1 MTGILKQAS
10 ERRKNEVCN
19 YIRNGKRSASFK
31 KICNFLNKDHAAK
44 RFCFEKNSDEFS
56 EKISDIYEV
65 ARKAFS
71 ENNALIF
78 ICSCGIAVRSAAPL
92 INSKISDPA
101 VIVIDDFGKFVIPI
115 LSGHI
120 GGANRIAEIIA
131 ENVGAVPIIT
141 TATDVGGRFS
151 PDSFAAA
158 NGLIITDINAA
169 KSVAAAVLNNEKIGI
184 KSDYPYKN
192 IPCEIVENSLC

>member
-1 MTGILKQAS
+1 MRFAIISVT
-10 ERRKNEVCN
+10 E
-19 YIRNGKRSASFK
+19 NGRLLSK
-31 KICNFLNKDHAAK
+31 KLHNFLNKDHAAK

-56 EKISDIYEV
+56 EKFSDIYEV

-78 ICSCGIAVRSAAPL
+78 ICSCRIAVRSAAPL
-92 INSKISDPA
+92 INSKISDLA
-101 VIVIDDFGKFVIPI
+101 VIVIDDCGKFVIPI